1 MKNLKIIITGLMF
14 ICVYGASRS
23 QNQNSNLSN
32 ALDISTWHGKTIIY
46 FSPHPDDEI
55 ASSGT
60 LAILTKNGNKV
71 YVVVYCSG
79 NAGTHDLDMTSER
92 LARIRKQ
99 EDIAANKI
107 VGIPEQ
113 NIFFL
118 GYDDGML
125 EYVPQKEIVEKVC
138 WFIRKYRPDAVFT
151 LDPGNKYMVWHKTD
165 HRAAAL
171 LSVDGARAAAYHLVF
186 PQHFINEGLE
196 SYIVRDWIFYES
208 DGTVIDSN
216 FKVDITDVARLKWQA
231 ACQHT
236 SQMGKGNIKY
246 TGTEIAPEDKER
258 LKRMIR
264 KGTDGKVYEHFRR
277 LQESLSF

>member
-1 MKNLKIIITGLMF
+1 MKNLKLIVTGLMF
-14 ICVYGASRS
+14 MCVCLASRS
-23 QNQNSNLSN
+23 QNQDSNPAN
-32 ALDISTWHGKTIIY
+32 AEDLSTWHGKTIIY

-60 LAILTKNGNKV
+60 LAILTKNGNTV
-71 YVVVYCSG
+71 YVVIYCNG
-79 NAGTHDLDMTSER
+79 AAGTHDYDMTREK
-92 LARIRKQ
+92 LAQIRRQ
-99 EDIAANKI
+99 EDISANKI

-118 GYDDGML
+118 GYEDGML

-151 LDPGNKYMVWHKTD
+151 LDPGSKYTVWHKTD

-186 PQHFINEGLE
+186 PQHYIYEGLK
-196 SYIVRDWIFYES
+196 SYTVRDWIFYES
-208 DGTVIDSN
+208 DGPVVDGN
-216 FKVDITDVARLKWQA
+216 FKVDITDVAQLKWQA

-236 SQMGKGNIKY
+236 SQMGKGNMKY
-246 TGTEIAPEDKER
+246 TGSEMTSEDKEKLR
-258 LKRMIR
+258 RIIELD
-264 KGTDGKVYEHFRR
+264 TDGKVYEHFRR